1 MNIKKLESKHEPKQ
15 RRTAFLEWIGCLEV
29 AFSNYKYT
37 RRILTDYSTN
47 HKIHNVVSDDINRL
61 VYSVCYAFMDK
72 TVRTSTSMYKDNVIA
87 LLKALHI
94 KCASIDSK
102 TRDRVKPAFLEC
114 RITQDETSIGF
125 LSRLERKANEARLYD
140 VKISE
145 YKFIKTLLNN
155 MKHHKYYRKIIAA
168 LLTTFELDN
177 EAFTQKWLEHKFYA
191 LDEER
196 LVNYKGR
203 IGKHEARLVQSPNHK
218 KNNDRKPTRI
228 RCKYCYK
235 PGHHDAQCR
244 DKANKRPPSMPDWV
258 ANIQCSTSKRKGHM
272 TFNCPPR
279 FKNLKRKSPK

>member
-1 MNIKKLESKHEPKQ
+1 MPLSQNKNKKKISNIEDKNKEYPTLDKTKDKNIFNWHSDISSDFTTSDDSWSAKNKNKIEFGSSTSNSSHSEPLSRKRYKKSRKNKGHPSESKLCAQSFSMIKFLGTMNIKKLELKHEPKQ

-72 TVRTSTSMYKDNVIA
+72 TVRTSTSMYKDNGIA

-94 KCASIDSK
+94 KCASINSK
-102 TRDRVKPAFLEC
+102 TRNRAKQAFLEC

-155 MKHHKYYRKIIAA
+155 MKHHKYYRTIIAA
-168 LLTTFELDN
+168 LLTTFE
-177 EAFTQKWLEHKFYA
+177 
-191 LDEER
+191 
-196 LVNYKGR
+196 
-203 IGKHEARLVQSPNHK
+203 
-218 KNNDRKPTRI
+218 
-228 RCKYCYK
+228 
-235 PGHHDAQCR
+235 
-244 DKANKRPPSMPDWV
+244 
-258 ANIQCSTSKRKGHM
+258 
-272 TFNCPPR
+272 
-279 FKNLKRKSPK
+279 